1 MAEKVMI
8 YKIPNSPLLIVLEA
22 VKLFGHCQSEMGGHI
37 RESQQSEQDLNERK
51 ISKVNSI
58 LLNNP

>member
-22 VKLFGHCQSEMGGHI
+22 VKLFGHCQSEMGGI
-37 RESQQSEQDLNERK
+37 IGNLSSQSKTLMRERSPK
-51 ISKVNSI
+51 SI
-58 LLNNP
+58 ASY